1 MHVRLMM
8 IFFLLD
14 AYFQKQETKATI
26 NDFSFFWIILLT
38 CI

>member
-8 IFFLLD
+8 IFFSILLD

-26 NDFSFFWIILLT
+26 NDFSFF
-38 CI
+38 

>member
-1 MHVRLMM
+1 M
-8 IFFLLD
+8 IFFFILLD